1 MSDDASSDQMRE
13 LEMLRHEYKAAM
25 SVATDPDEKWRLY
38 RILQELN
45 LCIERLVQQ
54 RENAS
59 LDATKAHDLRS
70 CFDAKAQAD
79 LKRRC

>member
-1 MSDDASSDQMRE
+1 MPENSNSEQVKE

-25 SVATDPDEKWRLY
+25 GEATDPDEKWRLY

-54 RENAS
+54 RDQGKLGPDQSSPA
-59 LDATKAHDLRS
+59 RS

>member
-1 MSDDASSDQMRE
+1 MPENSNSEQVKE

-25 SVATDPDEKWRLY
+25 GEATDPDEKWRLH

-70 CFDAKAQAD
+70 CFDAKAQTD

>member
-25 SVATDPDEKWRLY
+25 SVATDPDEKWRLH

-54 RENAS
+54 RDQGKLGPDQSSPA
-59 LDATKAHDLRS
+59 RS

>member
-1 MSDDASSDQMRE
+1 MPENSNSEQVKE

-25 SVATDPDEKWRLY
+25 GEATDPDEKWRLH

-54 RENAS
+54 RDQGKLGPDQSSPA
-59 LDATKAHDLRS
+59 RS